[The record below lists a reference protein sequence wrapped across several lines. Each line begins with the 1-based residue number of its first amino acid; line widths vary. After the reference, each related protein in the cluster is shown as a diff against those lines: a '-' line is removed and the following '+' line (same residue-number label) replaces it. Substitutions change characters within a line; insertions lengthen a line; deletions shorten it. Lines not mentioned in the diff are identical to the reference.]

1 MIELKNARDVAIPSY
16 AVAAVTADYIAKPG
30 DLRQL

>member
-1 MIELKNARDVAIPSY
+1 MIELKNARDVALPSH
-16 AVAAVTADYIAKPG
+16 AVAADYIAKPG